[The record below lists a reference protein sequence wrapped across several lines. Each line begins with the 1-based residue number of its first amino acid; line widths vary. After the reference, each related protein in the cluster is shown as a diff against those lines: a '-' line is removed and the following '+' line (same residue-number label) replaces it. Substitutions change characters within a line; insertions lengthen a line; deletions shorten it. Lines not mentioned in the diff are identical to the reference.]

1 MTNNKI
7 CTEFEF
13 KEFAWNT
20 EPTVSN
26 FARWLESKTNDKY
39 TIVEKQL
46 IRDMLQALDS
56 HVVSSNNVNDIL
68 KKKWQD
74 VITMM
79 ML

>member
-7 CTEFEF
+7 CTESEL
-13 KEFAWNT
+13 KNFAWNT
-20 EPTVSN
+20 KPTVFN
-26 FARWLESKTNDKY
+26 LARWLESKTNDKY

-46 IRDMLQALDS
+46 IRDMLLAFDEGG
-56 HVVSSNNVNDIL
+56 VSANNVESL

-74 VITMM
+74 VIAMM